1 MLISVHP
8 HSHVFDPHGHVK
20 EQNLGMLGQKEWDIN
35 LEIKSRF
42 DSCNHNCFFSL
53 ISFQLLPKAIQKS
66 FLVSADM
73 AHALHPN
80 YMVHCLVAHLDGVV
94 LSDCSNMGYLVSR
107 TSMKKIISPSCMVG
121 L

>member
-1 MLISVHP
+1 
-8 HSHVFDPHGHVK
+8 VK

-35 LEIKSRF
+35 LEIKSQF
-42 DSCNHNCFFSL
+42 NSYNHNCFFSL

-80 YMVHCLVAHLDGVV
+80 YMVHCLIAHLDGVV
-94 LSDCSNMGYLVSR
+94 LSDCSNMGYLVL
-107 TSMKKIISPSCMVG
+107 G
-121 L
+121 QA

>member
-1 MLISVHP
+1 LCGGTKFGDAWSKGV
-8 HSHVFDPHGHVK
+8 GY
-20 EQNLGMLGQKEWDIN
+20 N
-35 LEIKSRF
+35 LEIKSQF
-42 DSCNHNCFFSL
+42 NSYNHNCFFSL

-80 YMVHCLVAHLDGVV
+80 YMVHCLIAHLDGVV